1 MGCNL
6 AFLGILNDDLA
17 RVEEYLHTTIQSQ
30 AELVQ
35 SVYRHTVQA
44 GGKRLRPALTLLSAR
59 AFGCRDPHVPA
70 LAAATELIHIASM
83 IHDDVIDAADKR
95 RGKAAANVQWT
106 NRISVLVADYLVSK
120 VYSDLAR
127 RRELDAL
134 AAIATAVDEM
144 CEAEL
149 AHIDV
154 RTRGRALSETFYYD
168 VVRGKTGVLMGACC
182 EIGATAAGAAP
193 QDVAALKRYGTALG
207 TAFQI
212 IDDLLDL
219 IGDPDT
225 LGKPVGNDL
234 ATGKL
239 TLPIIRALQLSKD
252 GFHKRVRE
260 VAQRGHVTEEEL
272 AEIVRTVRD
281 LRGVDYAR
289 DAAGRFAGAAAS
301 ELGRL
306 PDSPEKRALH
316 ELTDYVLQ
324 RTA

>member
-1 MGCNL
+1 
-6 AFLGILNDDLA
+6 
-17 RVEEYLHTTIQSQ
+17 
-30 AELVQ
+30 
-35 SVYRHTVQA
+35 
-44 GGKRLRPALTLLSAR
+44 
-59 AFGCRDPHVPA
+59 
-70 LAAATELIHIASM
+70 
-83 IHDDVIDAADKR
+83 
-95 RGKAAANVQWT
+95 
-106 NRISVLVADYLVSK
+106 
-120 VYSDLAR
+120 
-127 RRELDAL
+127 
-134 AAIATAVDEM
+134 
-144 CEAEL
+144 
-149 AHIDV
+149 
-154 RTRGRALSETFYYD
+154 
-168 VVRGKTGVLMGACC
+168 
-182 EIGATAAGAAP
+182 
-193 QDVAALKRYGTALG
+193 
-207 TAFQI
+207 
-212 IDDLLDL
+212 
-219 IGDPDT
+219 
-225 LGKPVGNDL
+225 KPVGNDL